1 MPLALVM
8 GSLMQQGFQLRP
20 VGGDHL
26 QFRLGRLDDHRHL
39 VGIGADQGLAPLKL
53 GDGSCLAACE
63 LQSLLNRAGL
73 VRLQVQ
79 DDLVFRVIDNGPAV
93 LAVLQAEEDRKST
106 RLNSS
111 HQR

>member
-53 GDGSCLAACE
+53 GDGAHLAAGK
-63 LQSLLNRAGL
+63 LQGLLHRAGL

-79 DDLVFRVIDNGPAV
+79 DDFVFRVENGGIGEKKKALPITG
-93 LAVLQAEEDRKST
+93 K
-106 RLNSS
+106 RLLFEC
-111 HQR
+111 